1 MPATGLAIGAIA
13 CAVGFAL
20 VALAVARGWCR
31 AIDERLLAAMP
42 PLVPATRLD
51 SAMHDFSA
59 LGGDTVRLIYLLA
72 GTAGLVVA
80 GAWRAAALFFVVS
93 LASRLVVVLLKRIV
107 RRERPPAHAHG
118 VPTFSSSFPSGHGL
132 MAMVMLLI
140 GAELMTAGA
149 PAALRALL
157 LALAGA
163 LSVAIGIARIYLR
176 VHWPSDVLAAWLGGG
191 AWVLAALFVYRQLG

>member
-13 CAVGFAL
+13 CAAGFAL

-149 PAALRALL
+149 
-157 LALAGA
+157 

-191 AWVLAALFVYRQLG
+191 AWVLAALFAYRQLG